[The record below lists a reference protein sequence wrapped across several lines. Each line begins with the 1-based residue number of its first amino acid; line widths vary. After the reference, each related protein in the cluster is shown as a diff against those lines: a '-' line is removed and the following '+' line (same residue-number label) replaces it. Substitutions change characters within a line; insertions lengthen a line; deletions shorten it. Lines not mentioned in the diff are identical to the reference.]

1 MNYYV
6 LQVVTGT
13 ENKVKDSLSSLDVIN
28 PERKLIIRRKG
39 KKLNEVKSIFPGY
52 IFLKTKENIDNV
64 TLQLLKD
71 TKNVVK
77 ILNSYKD
84 PIPLCCNQLDLI
96 KPLLNPNFKAE
107 LSNVNFNKDDKI
119 VVINGPLK
127 ELEGQIIKVDKRKQR
142 ATVQIE
148 MYNKVHKINF
158 SYIDISK

>member
-1 MNYYV
+1 M
-6 LQVVTGT
+6 
-13 ENKVKDSLSSLDVIN
+13 
-28 PERKLIIRRKG
+28 
-39 KKLNEVKSIFPGY
+39 FPGY

-142 ATVQIE
+142 VTVQIE